1 MNDLQHQLTQNV
13 ASSVDR
19 FDSFMASAD
28 PTSLEDLRAITPAYL
43 EVVLAQWAASL
54 DTKTRHD
61 LLKSGI
67 DAIK

>member
-13 ASSVDR
+13 ASAADR
-19 FDSFMASAD
+19 FDSFMADAD
-28 PTSLEDLRAITPAYL
+28 PTSPEDLRAMTPAYL

-61 LLKSGI
+61 LLKSSI